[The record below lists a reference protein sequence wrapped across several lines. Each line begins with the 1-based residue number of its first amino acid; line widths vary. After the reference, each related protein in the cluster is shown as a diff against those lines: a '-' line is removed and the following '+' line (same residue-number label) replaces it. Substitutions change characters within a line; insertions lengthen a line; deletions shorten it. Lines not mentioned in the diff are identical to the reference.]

1 MNPVIPQLKTFIV
14 NMRAAFARGENT
26 MEYARRELGE
36 AINLPVATLIA
47 YDLQAGSYVD
57 LARANPANND
67 RWCQQLSKLIAPHLV
82 DSGSMLE
89 VGCGEA
95 TTLAGVIKHL
105 PVKPS
110 AAYGFDISWSR
121 CSVGSSWLKEK
132 EGAATLFVSD
142 LFAIPLEDNSI
153 DVVYTSHSLEP
164 NGGREEE
171 ALRELLRIAK
181 RAVVLIEP
189 IFELASP
196 EAQQRMSHH
205 GYVKNLKKTAE
216 NLGVEVSEYRLLDYI
231 SNSLNPSGSLVL
243 EKNRD
248 PVPAVTRWRCPMT
261 HSPLQPQN
269 DVYFTEQTGLAY
281 PVLRGIPLLRTEH
294 AVVASKLS

>member
-1 MNPVIPQLKTFIV
+1 MNPEILQLKNFII
-14 NMRAAFARGENT
+14 NMRAAFDRGENA
-26 MEYARRELGE
+26 MEYARKESGKN
-36 AINLPVATLIA
+36 INLPVATLIA

-57 LARANPANND
+57 LARSNPSNND
-67 RWCQQLSKLIAPHLV
+67 RWCQQLTKLIAPYLV
-82 DSGSMLE
+82 SSGSLLE

-132 EGAATLFVSD
+132 ETEATLFVSD

-196 EAQQRMSHH
+196 EAQQRMTHH
-205 GYVKNLKKTAE
+205 GYVKSLKKTAE
-216 NLGVEVSEYRLLDYI
+216 NLGVAVSEYRLLDYI
-231 SNSLNPSGSLVL
+231 SNPLNPSGSLIM
-243 EKNRD
+243 EKTSD
-248 PVPAVTRWRCPMT
+248 SAPAVTLWRCPMT
-261 HSPLQPQN
+261 NSPLQPQD
-269 DVYFTEQTGLAY
+269 DVYFAEQTGLAY

>member
-1 MNPVIPQLKTFIV
+1 MNPDILQLKTFIV
-14 NMRAAFARGENT
+14 NMRAAFARGENA

-36 AINLPVATLIA
+36 ATNLPVATLIA

-57 LARANPANND
+57 LARSNPANND
-67 RWCQQLSKLIAPHLV
+67 KWCQQLSKLIAPFLV
-82 DSGSMLE
+82 DSGSLLE

-95 TTLAGVIKHL
+95 TTLAGMIKHL

-132 EGAATLFVSD
+132 EIAATLFVSD

-189 IFELASP
+189 VFELASP

-205 GYVKNLKKTAE
+205 GYVKDLKKTAE
-216 NLGVEVSEYRLLDYI
+216 NLGVEVSEYGLLDYI
-231 SNSLNPSGSLVL
+231 SNPLNPSGSLVL
-243 EKNRD
+243 EKNRGT
-248 PVPAVTRWRCPMT
+248 VPAVTRWRCPMT
-261 HSPLQPQN
+261 HSPLHPQD
-269 DVYFTEQTGLAY
+269 DVYFAEQTGLVY
-281 PVLRGIPLLRTEH
+281 PVLRGVPLLRTEH

>member
-1 MNPVIPQLKTFIV
+1 MNPEILHLKKFIV
-14 NMRAAFARGENT
+14 NMRAAFARGENA
-26 MEYARRELGE
+26 MEYARKELGE
-36 AINLPVATLIA
+36 DANLPVATLIA

-57 LARANPANND
+57 FARSNPANNNK
-67 RWCQQLSKLIAPHLV
+67 WCQQLSELIAPYFMN
-82 DSGSMLE
+82 SGSLLE

-110 AAYGFDISWSR
+110 AAYGFDLSWSR

-132 EGAATLFVSD
+132 ETAATLFVSD
-142 LFAIPLEDNSI
+142 LFEIPLEDASI

-181 RAVVLIEP
+181 RAVVLVEP

-205 GYVKNLKKTAE
+205 GYVKGLRQTAE
-216 NLGVEVSEYRLLDYI
+216 SLGIEVTEYRLLDYI
-231 SNSLNPSGSLVL
+231 TNPLNPSGSLIL
-243 EKNRD
+243 QKDRH
-248 PVPAVTRWRCPMT
+248 AAQALTLWRCPMT
-261 HSPLQPQN
+261 RSPLQPLD
-269 DVYFTEQTGLAY
+269 DVYFAEQTGLAY
-281 PVLRGIPLLRTEH
+281 PILRGIPLLRTEH